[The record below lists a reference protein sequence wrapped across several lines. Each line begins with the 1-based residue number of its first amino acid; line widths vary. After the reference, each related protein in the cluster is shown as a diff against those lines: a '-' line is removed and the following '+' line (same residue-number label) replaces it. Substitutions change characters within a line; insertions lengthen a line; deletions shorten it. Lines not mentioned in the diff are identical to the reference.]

1 MPDPDRYQRKPD
13 VTLAMSGQTWV
24 KLYLSTAM
32 PEDLI
37 KQGEIKVKGN
47 ATEAARLIN
56 LFDRYRP
63 EKAIVIPPAFLE
75 HAY

>member
-63 EKAIVIPPAFLE
+63 EKAIVIPLAFLE

>member
-1 MPDPDRYQRKPD
+1 
-13 VTLAMSGQTWV
+13 
-24 KLYLSTAM
+24 M

-37 KQGEIKVKGN
+37 KSGDIKVKGN

-56 LFDRYRP
+56 LFDRYQP
-63 EKAIVIPPAFLE
+63 QKAVVIPPAFLE